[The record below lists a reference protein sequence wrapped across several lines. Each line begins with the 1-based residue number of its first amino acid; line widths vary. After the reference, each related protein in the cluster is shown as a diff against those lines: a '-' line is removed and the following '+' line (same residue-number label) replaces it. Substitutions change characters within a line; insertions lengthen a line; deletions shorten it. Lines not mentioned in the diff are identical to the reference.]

1 MEIKKGYRT
10 TEFWL
15 TAIGSIGTLLNQSGI
30 LGSPLPMDA
39 IMGVLGSIAAYV
51 VSRGVAK
58 RG

>member
-1 MEIKKGYRT
+1 MDVKKGYRT

-30 LGSPLPMDA
+30 LGTALPMDA
-39 IMGVLGSIAAYV
+39 ILGVLGSIAAYA